1 MSSSP
6 RSIKRIGFIG
16 LGVMGSA
23 QCSNLVKKAGM
34 PVTVFDV
41 STAAV
46 QRLEAEGAAVASS
59 PAEVAASADVVF
71 LSLPGGP
78 QVEDVLLG
86 GGGVFAAA
94 RPGTIVVDLSTIP
107 VGLARRLGE
116 EADAAGIAFVDAPVA
131 RTRQAA
137 IDGTLSITVGARE
150 AAFAAILPMLQ
161 MLATDVVHCGPNGAG
176 ALIKLANNMVV
187 FETVVALSEA
197 LTLIRRS
204 GIVDLQLG
212 FDALANGS
220 AASFTLENHGRK
232 ALLPDVHPEGLFP
245 ASYMRKDLS
254 YALELAAELDTTLPA
269 ATLAHELLGKVV
281 DLGLGQS
288 YHTAVVRVVEGQ
300 EP

>member
-1 MSSSP
+1 MSARLRP
-6 RSIKRIGFIG
+6 VERVGFIG

-23 QCSNLVKKAGM
+23 QCANLVRKSGL
-34 PVTVFDV
+34 PVTVFDL
-41 STAAV
+41 SAAAV
-46 QRLEAEGAAVASS
+46 QRLQEQGATAADS
-59 PAEVAASADVVF
+59 PAGVVGDVDVLF

-107 VGLARRLGE
+107 VGLARRLGD
-116 EADAAGIAFVDAPVA
+116 DAHRAGIAFVDAPVA

-137 IDGTLSITVGARE
+137 IDGTLSITVGARVDAFE
-150 AAFAAILPMLQ
+150 AVLPLLR
-161 MLATDVVHCGPNGAG
+161 MLATDIVRCGLSGAG
-176 ALIKLANNMVV
+176 ALLKIVNNMVV

-204 GIVDLQLG
+204 GLVDQQVA

-232 ALLPDVHPEGLFP
+232 ALLPDVHPEDLFP
-245 ASYMRKDLS
+245 AAYMRKDLS
-254 YALELAAELDTTLPA
+254 YALELAAQLGTTLPA
-269 ATLAHELLGKVV
+269 ATLAHQLLGDVV
-281 DLGLGQS
+281 DRGLGQS
-288 YHTAVVRVVEGQ
+288 YHTAVVRVIEGGA
-300 EP
+300 P